1 MRKLL
6 FILALAAIL
15 LISGCSTPADV
26 AEEGDNVTVDY
37 VGEFENGTVF
47 DTSIEEVALEEG
59 IHNPARPYE
68 PLGFTLG
75 GEGMIKGFDS
85 AVQGMAVGEEKTVQ
99 LSPEQAYGPYKEELI
114 RAVPLDDLPNKTTPY
129 QIGDRLSTAYG
140 QQVVIVDVN
149 DTAAMIDFNHPMAG
163 ETMKFNITLVSIEE

>member
-1 MRKLL
+1 MRELL
-6 FILALAAIL
+6 FISAIAAIL
-15 LISGCSTPADV
+15 LISGCSTPAEV

-37 VGEFENGTVF
+37 VGELENGTIF
-47 DTSIEEVALEEG
+47 DTSVEEVALEAG
-59 IHNPARPYE
+59 IHNPDRTYE

-99 LSPEQAYGPYKEELI
+99 LSPEQAYGPYKEELV
-114 RAVPLDDLPNKTTPY
+114 RAVPLGDLPNTTTPY

-140 QQVVIVDVN
+140 RQVVIVDVN

-163 ETMKFNITLVSIEE
+163 KTLKFNITLVSIEE